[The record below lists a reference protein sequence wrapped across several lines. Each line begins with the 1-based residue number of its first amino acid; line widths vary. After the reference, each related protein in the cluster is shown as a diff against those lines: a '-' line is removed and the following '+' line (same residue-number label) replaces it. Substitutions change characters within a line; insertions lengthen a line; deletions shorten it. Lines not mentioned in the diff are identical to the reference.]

1 MTGSRMFVEAGTNI
15 SLEELMKGDIIQSG
29 NDASVALAEYVA
41 GSEEVFASIMN
52 QNAARLGMSGTHY
65 VNSTGL
71 PDPNH
76 YTTARDLARLA
87 EALIRE
93 HGDIYRWFSIK
104 EFTHHGITQPNRNKL
119 LWRDPTVDGI
129 KTGYTETAGYCL
141 AASALR
147 DDMRLIAVVMGT
159 ESENARADAAHALL
173 SYGYQFYETRK
184 LFSAGQ
190 PIKNSRVWK
199 GEQESMPLGVAAD
212 LYVTVPR
219 GKVQHLQSAI
229 QFGARLI
236 APIRAGQQL
245 GELSVTLDGQ
255 TIAQRPVT
263 ALQPVAAAG
272 LLGRTVD
279 SIKLMFEE

>member
-1 MTGSRMFVEAGTNI
+1 
-15 SLEELMKGDIIQSG
+15 
-29 NDASVALAEYVA
+29 
-41 GSEEVFASIMN
+41 
-52 QNAARLGMSGTHY
+52 
-65 VNSTGL
+65 
-71 PDPNH
+71 
-76 YTTARDLARLA
+76 
-87 EALIRE
+87 
-93 HGDIYRWFSIK
+93 
-104 EFTHHGITQPNRNKL
+104 
-119 LWRDPTVDGI
+119 
-129 KTGYTETAGYCL
+129 
-141 AASALR
+141 
-147 DDMRLIAVVMGT
+147 
-159 ESENARADAAHALL
+159 
-173 SYGYQFYETRK
+173 
-184 LFSAGQ
+184 
-190 PIKNSRVWK
+190 
-199 GEQESMPLGVAAD
+199 MPLGVAAD